1 MKSKDELKEI
11 DIKNRP
17 CYYFD
22 GIIKDV
28 CIYFS
33 GFSLDKKLYEKN
45 SVSDIPH
52 KTSTGLQSL
61 RIRFDKINGFIR
73 VSGDEF
79 RHLVLFDY
87 EFFDKTVTRL
97 NIL

>member
-1 MKSKDELKEI
+1 MKSKDKLKEI
-11 DIKNRP
+11 DIKNRT

-22 GIIKDV
+22 GIIEDAD
-28 CIYFS
+28 IYFS
-33 GFSLDKKLYEKN
+33 DFSLDEKLYEKN

-52 KTSTGLQSL
+52 KTSTGLKSL
-61 RIRFDKINGFIR
+61 HIRFDKINGFIR
-73 VSGDEF
+73 VCGDEF

-87 EFFDKTVTRL
+87 EFFEKIVTRL